1 VNATDGTE
9 QPLLAHL
16 LELRMRLLKA
26 LAGVGLV
33 FMGLVFVAQ
42 DLYTLVA
49 APLMELLPA
58 GSSMIA
64 TEVASPFLAPVKLA
78 AVASLVIAMPWVL
91 YQVWAFVAPG
101 LYRNEQRLVVPL
113 LASSTVLFYAGMAFA
128 YFAVLP
134 LVFRFTLGFAPEGV
148 AVMTDIAKYLDFVL
162 ALFVVF
168 GLTFELPVAV
178 VLLVWTGFVTPASL
192 AAKREYVLVGVF
204 VAAAILTPPDV
215 VSQIL
220 MAVPTYLLY
229 ELGILAARV
238 LVPGARQVEE
248 QQRQLGGP

>member
-1 VNATDGTE
+1 
-9 QPLLAHL
+9 
-16 LELRMRLLKA
+16 
-26 LAGVGLV
+26 V